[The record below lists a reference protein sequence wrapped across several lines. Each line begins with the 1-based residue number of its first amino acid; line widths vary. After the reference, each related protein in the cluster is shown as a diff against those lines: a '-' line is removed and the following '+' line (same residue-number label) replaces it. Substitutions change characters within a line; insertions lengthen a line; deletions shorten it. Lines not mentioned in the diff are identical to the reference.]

1 MKPKIDKERC
11 IGCGVCQNICPN
23 GIKMVKGKAEIKDGK
38 AVCLKDAAD
47 ACPQKAIILNE
58 NDYSENKKDEK
69 SREGYNQY
77 SPVGQGRGIGAGRG
91 RGLGRGPRDGRG
103 RGRGGGGRRRW

>member
-1 MKPKIDKERC
+1 LKPRIDKERC

-23 GIKMVKGKAEIKDGK
+23 GIKMAKGKAEIKDEK
-38 AVCLKDAAD
+38 AECLKEASD

-58 NDYSENKKDEK
+58 NDYSKNKKNEK
-69 SREGYNQY
+69 SRAEYNQY
-77 SPVGQGRGIGAGRG
+77 ITMGQGRGIGAGKG